1 MNQLELCRAVEAEI
15 RKAFRGVTLGK
26 GVSLR
31 QAQLADQ
38 SQNVVNV
45 FHPSASGEIADD
57 WSQVPSN
64 ELERNCCAHLDASGF
79 CYYIPAL
86 MLRLLKHYDS
96 GSMRVIGTLH
106 SLYPK
111 KGYRWEY
118 HMLRYSL
125 LNRAQKTAIA

>member
-45 FHPSASGEIADD
+45 FHPSASGEIAA
-57 WSQVPSN
+57 PT
-64 ELERNCCAHLDASGF
+64 LMRAGF
-79 CYYIPAL
+79 ATTF
-86 MLRLLKHYDS
+86 R
-96 GSMRVIGTLH
+96 R
-106 SLYPK
+106 
-111 KGYRWEY
+111 
-118 HMLRYSL
+118 
-125 LNRAQKTAIA
+125 